1 MATINTNPGAMIALQ
16 NLNKTNMDLQQVQQR
31 INTGLAV
38 SSAKDNGG
46 VFAIAQSMRA
56 DVGGY
61 KAVTQSLDL
70 ATSTVDVAL
79 AAGEAISDLLV
90 EMKEKALAGADT
102 SLDTASRNA
111 LNEDFKALRDQIN
124 TIVSNAEFNGTNLI
138 DGSNTAGISALANAD
153 GSNTITI
160 NDEDMS
166 LGGTIVTVAA
176 TASFGTA
183 AAASTQAA
191 AIETSLDN
199 LNASLAR
206 LGTGSKSLEVHKT
219 LSASCPTPWKRASA
233 ISSTPIWPKSPPVCS
248 RCRSS
253 SSWAF
258 RRSPSPTRRRAR
270 FWASSDR
277 PRIVVGRL
285 RRFVGFSFSRPSRH
299 PMR

>member
-16 NLNKTNMDLQQVQQR
+16 NLNKTNSDLQQVQQR

-70 ATSTVDVAL
+70 AASTVDVAL
-79 AAGEAISDLLV
+79 AAGEAISDLMV
-90 EMKEKALAGADT
+90 EMKEKALAASDS
-102 SLDTASRNA
+102 SLDTASRTA
-111 LNEDFKALRDQIN
+111 LNEDFKALRDQVT

-138 DGSNTAGISALANAD
+138 DGSSTPGVSALANAD

-160 NDEDMS
+160 DDEDMS

-176 TASFGTA
+176 TASFSTA
-183 AAASTQAA
+183 AAASTQAT
-191 AIETSLDN
+191 AIEASLDN

-219 LSASCPTPWKRASA
+219 
-233 ISSTPIWPKSPPVCS
+233 
-248 RCRSS
+248 
-253 SSWAF
+253 
-258 RRSPSPTRRRAR
+258 
-270 FWASSDR
+270 
-277 PRIVVGRL
+277 
-285 RRFVGFSFSRPSRH
+285 FVGKLSDALEKGIGNLVDADLAKESARLQSLQVKQQLGIQALSIANSAPSTVLGYFR
-299 PMR
+299 